1 VLFFPFQQCQQ
12 PFSQEDVVILNGS
25 SEDLDA
31 MKTKLEARQA
41 RLKAEKKA
49 RGKVDRTASSTEAS
63 NNSQDCANKLI
74 EPSSKH
80 HNPKEESLSSANGE
94 KGSQKSKL
102 QNGKSDLKAML
113 KVGSKLNGMLI
124 EHDRKVDINFR

>member
-1 VLFFPFQQCQQ
+1 MV
-12 PFSQEDVVILNGS
+12 LNGS

-49 RGKVDRTASSTEAS
+49 HNDAKRRGKVDTTASSTEAS
-63 NNSQDCANKLI
+63 NNSQDSANKLI
-74 EPSSKH
+74 ELASKN
-80 HNPKEESLSSANGE
+80 HNPEEEAKSSANGE

-102 QNGKSDLKAML
+102 QNGKSELKAKL
-113 KVGSKLNGMLI
+113 KVGSTLNGMLM
-124 EHDRKVDINFR
+124 EHDFKVDINFRLT